1 MKLKEGI
8 DYAKFLDIVKKCSRD
23 VLFETLDGDQ
33 LNLNS
38 TLSRFLFS
46 TVSGHEGIIRSGT
59 VKCQCEAD
67 KEMLK
72 EFITDEQSGE

>member
-1 MKLKEGI
+1 MKLKDGI
-8 DYAKFLDIVKKCSRD
+8 NYADFLDPVKKCNKD

-46 TVSGHEGIIRSGT
+46 TVSGHDGIIRSGT
-59 VKCQCEAD
+59 VRCQCEED
-67 KEMLK
+67 KEILK
-72 EFITDEQSGE
+72 EFITE

>member
-1 MKLKEGI
+1 MKVREGI
-8 DYAKFLDIVKKCSRD
+8 DYAKWLDTVKKCSRD

-46 TVSGHEGIIRSGT
+46 TISVHEGIIRSGT
-59 VKCQCEAD
+59 VRCQCEED
-67 KEMLK
+67 KERLK
-72 EFITDEQSGE
+72 EFITD

>member
-1 MKLKEGI
+1 MKLKDGI
-8 DYAKFLDIVKKCSRD
+8 NYADFLDTVKKCKKD

-46 TVSGHEGIIRSGT
+46 TVSGHEGIIKSGT
-59 VKCQCEAD
+59 VRCQCEED
-67 KEMLK
+67 KAILK
-72 EFITDEQSGE
+72 DFITE

>member
-1 MKLKEGI
+1 MKLKDGI
-8 DYAKFLDIVKKCSRD
+8 NYADFLDTVKKCNKD

-46 TVSGHEGIIRSGT
+46 TVSGHDGIIRSGT
-59 VKCQCEAD
+59 VRCQCEED
-67 KEMLK
+67 KEILK
-72 EFITDEQSGE
+72 EFITE

>member
-1 MKLKEGI
+1 MKLREGI
-8 DYAKFLDIVKKCSRD
+8 DYAKFLDTVKKCSRD

-46 TVSGHEGIIRSGT
+46 TVSGDEGIIRSGM
-59 VKCQCEAD
+59 VICQCEED
-67 KEMLK
+67 KELLK
-72 EFITDEQSGE
+72 EFITE